1 MFAFRQRGRTSDS
14 GLPESR
20 PRRSPPRPI
29 PCPDAARTALDFA
42 AHALMRP
49 SQAQR
54 AFSHEL
60 ARILGR
66 APRQDL
72 IRT

>member
-14 GLPESR
+14 RLPESR

-29 PCPDAARTALDFA
+29 PCPDAARTALDLPHRS
-42 AHALMRP
+42 HAP

-54 AFSHEL
+54 AFSHKL